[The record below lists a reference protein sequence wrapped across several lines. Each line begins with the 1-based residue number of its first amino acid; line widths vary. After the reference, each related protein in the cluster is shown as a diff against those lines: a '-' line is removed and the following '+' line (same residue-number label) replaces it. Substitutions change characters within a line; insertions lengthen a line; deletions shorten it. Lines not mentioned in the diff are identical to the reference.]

1 MTLILDI
8 IKSGKNRP
16 EHKSFRFE
24 QTGGTIGRSDE
35 ADYLLTDPQNHISGV
50 HLEVQFQDN
59 AYYLLDS
66 STNGTFLKNPYQRL
80 SKGNPYSIC
89 TSDIFIV
96 GDHELQ
102 ARLDDNNYT
111 DDYIVG
117 NLTPVP
123 EPLAAIEELIPDDDF
138 LYDDAMSHSTLFGDS
153 KETKSI
159 DDVIELCNPASIILD
174 EFPSEM
180 QSDEEIRGRE
190 SFGEYIRIPSIQF
203 SSDDLLSILEKRL
216 GFSMST
222 MSDDTKQKLINDI
235 ADVVLSATQSLS
247 PLSSIQKTIQ
257 QNSVHA
263 DV

>member
-24 QTGGTIGRSDE
+24 QAGGTIGRSDE

-50 HLEVQFQDN
+50 HLHVQFQDN

-80 SKGNPYSIC
+80 SKGSPYLIC
-89 TSDIFIV
+89 VSDIFIV

-117 NLTPVP
+117 NLTPIP

-138 LYDDAMSHSTLFGDS
+138 LYDDPISHATLFGDS
-153 KETKSI
+153 KERKSI
-159 DDVIELCNPASIILD
+159 GDVIELCNPASITLD
-174 EFPSEM
+174 EPSLEM
-180 QSDEEIRGRE
+180 QNDEDMRGRE

-216 GFSMST
+216 GFSMSA
-222 MSDDTKQKLINDI
+222 MNDDAKQKLINDI
-235 ADVVLSATQSLS
+235 ADVVINATQSIS
-247 PLSSIQKTIQ
+247 TLSSLQKTIL
-257 QNSVHA
+257 QNSIHV

>member
-35 ADYLLTDPQNHISGV
+35 ADYLLTDPQNYISGL
-50 HLEVQFQDN
+50 HLHVKFQDN
-59 AYYLLDS
+59 AYYLVDS

-80 SKGNPYSIC
+80 SKGSLYPIC
-89 TSDIFIV
+89 ASDIFIV

-117 NLTPVP
+117 NLTPIP

-138 LYDDAMSHSTLFGDS
+138 LYDDPISQSTLFGDS

-159 DDVIELCNPASIILD
+159 GDVIELCNPASIILD
-174 EFPSEM
+174 ESSLEI
-180 QSDEEIRGRE
+180 QSDEEIRSRE
-190 SFGEYIRIPSIQF
+190 SFGEYIRIPSVQF

-216 GFSMST
+216 GFSMSA
-222 MSDDTKQKLINDI
+222 MSDDAKQKLINDI
-235 ADVVLSATQSLS
+235 ADIVIGATQSLS
-247 PLSSIQKTIQ
+247 TLSSIQKMIL
-257 QNSVHA
+257 QNSFHA